1 MVLSVNPAYGLAAY
15 AAGCVVVLYNYRLDK
30 QIGLLCSSTIKRDTS
45 SADPQQQPGS
55 NGLPSGLSGTFGST
69 GTLSAQAAALT
80 SGNSYRGVGG
90 ASGASSIG
98 ASPRAAASTQ
108 WLNNGLGSIN
118 PLAGLMP
125 MAMAD
130 PSASGMSSFG
140 SSNPNSNKN
149 VKPKAIS
156 CLAFSPDGQFLAI
169 GEMGHQPRILIW
181 EVSTQTLVGELQGH
195 KFGVQAVQ
203 FSPSSK
209 HIVSLGFQHDGYIH
223 VWNWRINLQIA
234 SNKVTTKVNAVA
246 FSSDGSYFVTAGL
259 RHIKFWYLNVAPTGK
274 SGVPNVRVLDG
285 RSGILGELRDSNY
298 VDAACSQD
306 GKSTYAV
313 TAQGVLCLF
322 SENRVMEKWI
332 DLHVRGAYSLNLA
345 ESCVVCACADGIIRI
360 FECESLQYIATLPK
374 LSPVGSFAG
383 SIHTAETDEANDKA
397 IFADV
402 LATQYDP
409 TTGHLTCIYSD
420 RSFVIWDITDPN
432 NVTLYRSQMFHSD
445 CVWGVEMFPTLS
457 EDDQAPS
464 EIPRD
469 TFVTY
474 SADGSIKFWNLDEN
488 LSLLSPSP
496 DPESVS
502 REHGPVLPSKEISR
516 VLYVDETSRTWIQK
530 PDIQDGIE
538 PGFNVVPTECGI
550 RTIKISAD
558 GFFIASG
565 DKGGNLRV
573 HDLKS
578 FAQVT
583 YQEAH
588 DTEIMAIDFTDPQ
601 DKDSPFLVATAGRD
615 RLLHVFD
622 VHNNYA
628 LLQTLDDHS
637 SSITTIK
644 FTADGSRMLSCGADK
659 SIIFRNRHQSADGI
673 TYQPYHQAP
682 GRATFYDMDLHGQ
695 SQTVSAVSGD
705 RRFTVFTLETGKPIK
720 TFKAETKGDD
730 LAAGMAEICSMT
742 HISLDPTGTIA
753 AASGSDKSVRLYDLI
768 QGTCLAHMICH
779 SELVTG
785 VKFTNSYDR
794 IISTSADGCILV
806 WKLSPE
812 VVRKIQIRIQENVT
826 LPSRLQAKTVESAPL
841 SAPGSTLVSPM
852 VKPMKLK
859 RSTDRLGA
867 YSSEYSGTSR
877 RNSTA
882 SVVSEDFDPR
892 SEDNSD
898 DWSDRTTSRVDAR
911 IEDLSKLNFTPV
923 STAKTPAHLP
933 ATVASGSRPRA
944 NSSYAKTPINRSRQN
959 SYTQP
964 TPTTPK
970 HPGSSKLGSQPEM
983 PPWNRNIVKEKL
995 TPSSRSNRPPSPR
1008 QQVTK
1013 TLIKATSARPR
1024 ARSMSVANDS
1034 PSSPNGVKAEGPS
1047 TKPPPLP
1054 RNLPKKPTEPRRH
1067 GHGEEDEDD
1076 ELSDDTQSGFD
1087 DGMGVPP
1094 PTRALQNRMNNNT
1107 KASKGSSS
1115 QFLSSPSSKLADA
1128 NGKAMMTRSVSV
1140 DNLAG
1145 AHSPSRQVPSSPST
1159 AFQMDSSQARNVSDE
1174 DEDDDETVAE
1184 EASDERDG
1192 DDEINLDVDES
1203 MSDTGS
1209 DVERPSPL
1217 RIPGPASQQPSP
1229 AEDSTFH
1236 EGEFMLRS
1244 PKSST
1249 ITSPGKVSNGSSRVT
1264 SLRDLGMEGGMARRS
1279 LSAKFLTAHA
1289 ATIMQSL
1296 ISKDGRE
1303 AQEVETGQPESAPV
1317 DEPKKEQEQEQKGE
1331 AIVETRADTIET
1343 NGDKPEQKAVEGP
1356 SEFDHSERPT
1366 SVDSKLSP
1374 RDSGSGLSLE
1384 EQLNPMSLNKAAMR
1398 RKQRSLGGGSKVL
1411 IQLGRGTD
1419 IEFNSNN
1426 SDIVSPISPTSDLS
1440 HRTFTGLT
1448 SAAQIVQE
1456 TSNALPTTAVAQ
1468 ETDDVPERITR
1479 GILASPVTVKSPV
1492 NSHQHRRSVNL
1503 SSISDGF
1510 ASSNHAWEGTGLG
1523 SGTSGRPPCGVY
1535 TRKVSKRLSVASS
1548 TNGDGADRVG
1558 SIAGI
1563 TRSHESLQ
1571 EAFDRISFLIAHK
1584 SNASQMEGKSVEEV
1598 KRAQQWMKETREGLL
1613 NLVGEAQGHLWALDK
1628 VVQGHEDKHM

>member
-1 MVLSVNPAYGLAAY
+1 MLRKTRNHTANGQASSSSPYHTPHANGTGSQPVSPAMRRKRKETSCMLKLERVLGLTSNKPMVLSVNPAYGLAAY

-45 SADPQQQPGS
+45 SSDPQQQQGS

-69 GTLSAQAAALT
+69 GTLSAQATTLT
-80 SGNSYRGVGG
+80 PGSSYRGGG
-90 ASGASSIG
+90 ASGASSLG

-130 PSASGMSSFG
+130 PSSSGMSSFG

-156 CLAFSPDGQFLAI
+156 CLAFSPDGQFLAV

-181 EVSTQTLVGELQGH
+181 DVSTQTLVGELQGH
-195 KFGVQAVQ
+195 KFGIQAVQ
-203 FSPSSK
+203 FSPNSK

-223 VWNWRINLQIA
+223 VWNWRNNLQIA

-259 RHIKFWYLNVAPTGK
+259 RHIKFWYLNVAPSTK
-274 SGVPNVRVLDG
+274 SG
-285 RSGILGELRDSNY
+285 Y
-298 VDAACSQD
+298 VS
-306 GKSTYAV
+306 
-313 TAQGVLCLF
+313 
-322 SENRVMEKWI
+322 
-332 DLHVRGAYSLNLA
+332 
-345 ESCVVCACADGIIRI
+345 
-360 FECESLQYIATLPK
+360 TLPK

-383 SIHTAETDEANDKA
+383 STNMTETDEANDKA

-420 RSFVIWDITDPN
+420 RSFVIWDISDPSN
-432 NVTLYRSQMFHSD
+432 AILYRSQMFHSD
-445 CVWGVEMFPTLS
+445 CIWGVEMFPAL

-464 EIPRD
+464 QIPRD

-488 LSLLSPSP
+488 VSLLSQSP
-496 DPESVS
+496 DPENIP
-502 REHGPVLPSKEISR
+502 REHGPVLASKEISR
-516 VLYVDETSRTWIQK
+516 VLYVDETSKTWVQK
-530 PDIQDGIE
+530 PDIQE

-550 RTIKISAD
+550 RTIKISSD
-558 GFFIASG
+558 GLYIASG

-573 HDLKS
+573 HDLRS

-601 DKDSPFLVATAGRD
+601 DKDSPLLVATAGRD

-644 FTADGSRMLSCGADK
+644 FTADGSRMMSCGADK
-659 SIIFRNRHQSADGI
+659 SIIFRNRHKSPDGI

-682 GRATFYDMDLHGQ
+682 GRATFYDMDLHGP

-768 QGTCLAHMICH
+768 QGSCLAHMICH

-806 WKLSPE
+806 WKLSPD

-826 LPSRLQAKTVESAPL
+826 LPSRLQSKTVESAPP

-852 VKPMKLK
+852 VKPVKLK

-898 DWSDRTTSRVDAR
+898 DWSDRNISRVDAR

-923 STAKTPAHLP
+923 STAKTPVHLP
-933 ATVASGSRPRA
+933 ASVTSGSRPRA

-964 TPTTPK
+964 TITTPK
-970 HPGSSKLGSQPEM
+970 HPGSSKLGSQPEL
-983 PPWNRNIVKEKL
+983 PPWNRSIVKEKL

-1013 TLIKATSARPR
+1013 PPIKPTSARPR
-1024 ARSMSVANDS
+1024 ANSMSVANES
-1034 PSSPNGVKAEGPS
+1034 PPSRNGVKVEVPS

-1054 RNLPKKPTEPRRH
+1054 RSLPKKPTEPRRH
-1067 GHGEEDEDD
+1067 GHDDEGEDD
-1076 ELSDDTQSGFD
+1076 ELSDDTESGFD
-1087 DGMGVPP
+1087 DGSGIPP
-1094 PTRALQNRMNNNT
+1094 PAHAMQSRMNNNT
-1107 KASKGSSS
+1107 KSSKG
-1115 QFLSSPSSKLADA
+1115 LSRQVLNSASSKLAEA
-1128 NGKAMMTRSVSV
+1128 NDKAMMTRSVSV
-1140 DNLAG
+1140 DNLA
-1145 AHSPSRQVPSSPST
+1145 AARSASRQIPSSSPTT
-1159 AFQMDSSQARNVSDE
+1159 AFQMDSSRARGVSDD

-1184 EASDERDG
+1184 DASDERDG
-1192 DDEINLDVDES
+1192 DDEINMDVDES

-1209 DVERPSPL
+1209 DGERPSSL
-1217 RIPGPASQQPSP
+1217 HIPALGSQQPSP
-1229 AEDSTFH
+1229 AGDGTFH
-1236 EGEFMLRS
+1236 EGEFILRS
-1244 PKSST
+1244 PKDST
-1249 ITSPGKVSNGSSRVT
+1249 ITPGKVSGSSRVT
-1264 SLRDLGMEGGMARRS
+1264 SLRDLGMEGSIGRRS

-1296 ISKDGRE
+1296 ISKEARE
-1303 AQEVETGQPESAPV
+1303 AQGEETGLSKSPPV
-1317 DEPKKEQEQEQKGE
+1317 DEPKKEKEQEDE
-1331 AIVETRADTIET
+1331 ATLETRTDIIE
-1343 NGDKPEQKAVEGP
+1343 NGVKPVQQVVEGA
-1356 SEFDHSERPT
+1356 SGLDNDERPT
-1366 SVDSKLSP
+1366 SVDSRLSS

-1398 RKQRSLGGGSKVL
+1398 RKQRSLGNGSKVL

-1419 IEFNSNN
+1419 IEATVMDQIRANN
-1426 SDIVSPISPTSDLS
+1426 DIVSPISPTSDLS
-1440 HRTFTGLT
+1440 QRTFTGLT

-1456 TSNALPTTAVAQ
+1456 TSNELPATPSVAQ
-1468 ETDDVPERITR
+1468 ETTEVPERITR
-1479 GILASPVTVKSPV
+1479 GILASPVAVKSPV
-1492 NSHQHRRSVNL
+1492 NSHQHRRSMNL

-1510 ASSNHAWEGTGLG
+1510 APSTHAWEGTNG
-1523 SGTSGRPPCGVY
+1523 SGSGPGASRPPSGVY
-1535 TRKVSKRLSVASS
+1535 TRKVAKRLSVASS
-1548 TNGDGADRVG
+1548 TYGDGADRDRGG
-1558 SIAGI
+1558 SITGI
-1563 TRSHESLQ
+1563 ARSHESLQ

-1584 SNASQMEGKSVEEV
+1584 SNASQMESKSIEDV

-1613 NLVGEAQGHLWALDK
+1613 NLVGEAQGHLWTLDK
-1628 VVQGHEDKHM
+1628 LVQEKEKEKEKHI